1 MSESLSRR
9 KVEEILNKIR
19 KLDDPRI
26 TFVTIMQFIK
36 ILAELIRI
44 YEQQIARKGVS
55 DERYS
60 SREGN

>member
-19 KLDDPRI
+19 RIDDPRV
-26 TFVTIMQFIK
+26 TFATIMQFIK

-44 YEQQIARKGVS
+44 YEQQVARSGVRVEGHS
-55 DERYS
+55 N
-60 SREGN
+60 REGN

>member
-19 KLDDPRI
+19 RIDDPRV
-26 TFVTIMQFIK
+26 TFATIMQFIK

-60 SREGN
+60 SSKGN

>member
-19 KLDDPRI
+19 RIDDPRV
-26 TFVTIMQFIK
+26 TFATIMQFIK

-60 SREGN
+60 NREGN

>member
-19 KLDDPRI
+19 RIDDPRV
-26 TFVTIMQFIK
+26 TFATIMQFIK

-55 DERYS
+55 DEGYRD
-60 SREGN
+60 RKGN